1 MPANNNDT
9 LKKALLLPLSKVYGS
24 VTAMRNRM
32 FEWGMLKQHSFDVPV
47 IAVGNLAVGG
57 TGKTPHVEYL
67 VAALRDKYN
76 IAVLSRG
83 YRRSTKGFVQA
94 TPHSTP
100 RDIGDEAYQVYHKF
114 GRKIMVV
121 VCEDRVEAIKRIKD
135 INPDINLVIL
145 DDGFQHRYVKP
156 LLSIVLTDYSCPYYE
171 DKMLPYG
178 RLRESPKAISRAD
191 VVVVTKCPEGARPI
205 DFRMVTK
212 KLGLIPEQRL
222 FFSRIGYDNLR
233 PIFSSSVRK
242 TPTLDT
248 LDEDDAILV
257 VAGIGNP
264 RPFVKYIK
272 SFKPRVKVNIFS
284 DHHEFSR
291 RDLELIKNRFD
302 SLNGR
307 RRIIVTTEKD
317 AVRLLNN
324 PYFPPELRQHIFYQ
338 PICVEFMR
346 TDSLTLA
353 ETIAKLIAVRQ
364 SLM

>member
-1 MPANNNDT
+1 MPANDNSS
-9 LKKALLLPLSKVYGS
+9 LKKALLLPLSKIYGG
-24 VTAMRNRM
+24 VTSMRNQM
-32 FEWGMLKQHSFDVPV
+32 FEWGMLKQHKFDIPV

-67 VAALRDKYN
+67 VAGLRDKFK

-83 YRRSTKGFVQA
+83 YKRATKGFVMA

-114 GRKIMVV
+114 GRKIIIA
-121 VCEDRVEAIKRIKD
+121 VCEDRVAGIERLMSID
-135 INPDINLVIL
+135 PEINLIIL

-156 LLSIVLTDYSCPYYE
+156 LLSIVLTDYALPYYE

-191 VVVVTKCPEGARPI
+191 VVVVTKCPDNARPV
-205 DFRMVTK
+205 DFMLVKK
-212 KLGLIPEQRL
+212 KLDLIPEQRL
-222 FFSRIGYDNLR
+222 FFSRVGYDHLR
-233 PIFSSSVRK
+233 PIFSSSVRN
-242 TPTLDT
+242 TPTLSE
-248 LDEDDAILV
+248 LDQDDSILIV
-257 VAGIGNP
+257 SGIGNP

-272 SFKPRVKVNIFS
+272 SFEPKVKVNVFP
-284 DHHEFSR
+284 DHHDFTR
-291 RDLELIKNRFD
+291 KDLELIKNRFN
-302 SLNGR
+302 SLNGH

-324 PYFPPELRQHIFYQ
+324 PYFPLELKPYIFYQ

-346 TDSLTLA
+346 TDSLSFV
-353 ETIAKLIAVRQ
+353 ETIKRLLEQRL
-364 SLM
+364 SLQ